1 MTHPSRPI
9 RSRAIAAVAALVVA
23 ALALAGC
30 ARDGE
35 LTVRDGRTELTVGVL
50 PNLDV
55 APIYLGVEKGFF
67 EEQGLSIRLELAQG
81 GAALIPSVLSGQYQ
95 FGFSNAV
102 SLIVGRDKG
111 LPVRMVAAGSE
122 STNQAPDISAVLV
135 RGDSAFRS
143 AKDLEGAVV
152 AVNLLNSS
160 GSITVRQSVR
170 KAGGDPDKVRF
181 VELGFADMLPALAAG
196 RVDAAFSVEP
206 FITSA
211 VGAGDRVLTWN
222 YLDTGERTVSATY
235 FTAGEFLQ
243 SNPEIVTKFQAAL
256 EKSREYA
263 QANPA
268 EVRAIVG
275 TYTDIDPAVLEKVT
289 LPVYPKDINAE
300 SIVRQAELALAD
312 GVIGKPLEISTLLP

>member
-1 MTHPSRPI
+1 
-9 RSRAIAAVAALVVA
+9 
-23 ALALAGC
+23 
-30 ARDGE
+30 
-35 LTVRDGRTELTVGVL
+35 
-50 PNLDV
+50 
-55 APIYLGVEKGFF
+55 
-67 EEQGLSIRLELAQG
+67 
-81 GAALIPSVLSGQYQ
+81 
-95 FGFSNAV
+95 
-102 SLIVGRDKG
+102 
-111 LPVRMVAAGSE
+111 
-122 STNQAPDISAVLV
+122 
-135 RGDSAFRS
+135 
-143 AKDLEGAVV
+143 
-152 AVNLLNSS
+152 VNLLNSS

-170 KAGGDPDKVRF
+170 KAGGDPDKVQF

-211 VGAGDRVLTWN
+211 LGAGDRVLTWN

-235 FTAGEFLQ
+235 FTAGQFLE
-243 SNPEIVTKFQAAL
+243 SNPEIVAKFQAAL

-275 TYTDIDPAVLEKVT
+275 TYTDIDPAVLEKLT
-289 LPVYPKDINAE
+289 LPVYPKEINAE